1 MSNFLRVVRYSLR
14 YRFTFVGAVVC
25 ALAVGV
31 LWGGNI
37 GAVFPFV
44 EVVFRGQSLQEW
56 VDTEIVKAEDNLDE
70 IDEQLSSLNHNP
82 AHDPSKLGSL
92 ESRREAEE
100 AALAGLQRAQ
110 PYIHRYLP
118 HQPFATLLV
127 VVAALFVGTLVKDL
141 FLASSTVLTERM
153 AQAGTTQLRKRLFHQ
168 TLRIDLQ
175 RFHGGDSGQLMSRLT
190 YDLEQ
195 ITIGLRML
203 FGRTLREPLK
213 MIACLV
219 GAAFICWR
227 LLLLSL
233 LLAPVA
239 IVIVSCLNRSL
250 KRANKRALDEMS
262 QIYAVLGD
270 TLRAMKVVKAY
281 TMERI
286 SRRRFDQV
294 SRRFFRRAMK
304 VSIYDAM
311 VRPTIEMMGIGI
323 ICIAILGGAYL
334 VLNEETHLLGIK
346 ISERPLSI
354 SAMMLFFGLL
364 AGVSD
369 PARKL
374 SGVIGKLQRAAAAAD
389 RVFELLDRDPEL
401 SRSEPSAP
409 SIRHHRDV
417 VFRDV
422 VFSYPD
428 GPKVLDQI
436 DLRITVGQT
445 VAVVG
450 PNGCGKSTLANL
462 LLRFHDPDS
471 GDVLIDGVRLPEMRL
486 RGLRSQIGLVTQDAV
501 LFNDTIEA
509 NIRCGRPDATR
520 DEVLAAARQAYA
532 HDFIENRLAQG
543 YQTVVGEG
551 ACRLSGGQRQR
562 IALAR
567 AILKDPEILILDEAT
582 SQVDVE
588 SERQIH
594 SVLADFT
601 RYRTTLIITHRTSI
615 LELADQIVM
624 MQAGSIADRGSYR
637 ELLSRNPVFRSL
649 ANDSEDDAR
658 AA

>member
-56 VDTEIVKAEDNLDE
+56 VDTEIVKAEDNLGE
-70 IDEQLSSLNHNP
+70 IDEQLSALNHHPN
-82 AHDPSKLGSL
+82 HDPSKLRSL
-92 ESRREAEE
+92 ESRREAEA

-118 HQPFATLLV
+118 QQPFATLLV

-213 MIACLV
+213 MIACLM

-227 LLLLSL
+227 LLVLSL

-239 IVIVSCLNRSL
+239 IVIVSFLNRSL

-270 TLRAMKVVKAY
+270 TLRGMKVVKAY

-286 SRRRFDQV
+286 GRRRFDQV
-294 SRRFFRRAMK
+294 SRRFFQRAMK

-389 RVFELLDRDPEL
+389 RVFELLDREPEL

-422 VFSYPD
+422 VFSYPE

-436 DLRITVGQT
+436 GLQITAGQT

-509 NIRCGRPDATR
+509 NIRFGRPDATH
-520 DEVLAAARQAYA
+520 DEVIAAARQAYA

-594 SVLADFT
+594 SALADFT
-601 RYRTTLIITHRTSI
+601 RHRTTLIITHRTSI

-624 MQAGSIADRGSYR
+624 MQAGRIVDRGSYR

-649 ANDSEDDAR
+649 ANDSEDDLR

>member
-56 VDTEIVKAEDNLDE
+56 VDTEIVKAEDNLGE
-70 IDEQLSSLNHNP
+70 IDEQLSTLNHHP
-82 AHDPSKLGSL
+82 AHDPSKLRSL
-92 ESRREAEE
+92 ESRREAEA

-118 HQPFATLLV
+118 QQPFATLLV

-227 LLLLSL
+227 LLVLSL

-239 IVIVSCLNRSL
+239 IVIVSFLNRSL

-270 TLRAMKVVKAY
+270 TLRGMKVVKAY

-286 SRRRFDQV
+286 GRRRFDQV
-294 SRRFFRRAMK
+294 SRRFFQRAMK

-389 RVFELLDRDPEL
+389 RVFELLDREPEL

-422 VFSYPD
+422 VFSYPE

-436 DLRITVGQT
+436 GLQITAGQT

-509 NIRCGRPDATR
+509 NIRFGRPDAT
-520 DEVLAAARQAYA
+520 
-532 HDFIENRLAQG
+532 HD
-543 YQTVVGEG
+543 
-551 ACRLSGGQRQR
+551 LS
-562 IALAR
+562 
-567 AILKDPEILILDEAT
+567 LIH
-582 SQVDVE
+582 
-588 SERQIH
+588 I
-594 SVLADFT
+594 
-601 RYRTTLIITHRTSI
+601 
-615 LELADQIVM
+615 
-624 MQAGSIADRGSYR
+624 
-637 ELLSRNPVFRSL
+637 
-649 ANDSEDDAR
+649 
-658 AA
+658 

>member
-56 VDTEIVKAEDNLDE
+56 VDTEIVKAEDNLGE
-70 IDEQLSSLNHNP
+70 IDEQLSALNHHP
-82 AHDPSKLGSL
+82 AHDPSKLRSL
-92 ESRREAEE
+92 ESRREAEA

-118 HQPFATLLV
+118 QQPFATLLI

-227 LLLLSL
+227 LLVLSL

-239 IVIVSCLNRSL
+239 IVIVSFLNRSL

-270 TLRAMKVVKAY
+270 TLRGMKVVKAY

-286 SRRRFDQV
+286 GRRRFDQV
-294 SRRFFRRAMK
+294 SRRFFQRAMK

-389 RVFELLDRDPEL
+389 RVFELLDREPEL

-422 VFSYPD
+422 VFSYPE

-436 DLRITVGQT
+436 GLQITAGQT

-509 NIRCGRPDATR
+509 NIRFGRPDATH
-520 DEVLAAARQAYA
+520 DEVIAAARQAYA

-594 SVLADFT
+594 SALADFT
-601 RYRTTLIITHRTSI
+601 RHRTTLIITHRTSI

-624 MQAGSIADRGSYR
+624 MQAGRIVDRGSYR

-649 ANDSEDDAR
+649 ANDSEDDLR